1 MYYRAARYKPSTVE
15 QNPKLGLRLE
25 KIRDETLLDHRSKE
39 FLGSLLEFFNKK
51 GGLTANQLVAFEK
64 IESRFSPEEKAKL
77 EVWKEEYLKNHV
89 ADTKIVAEYYS
100 YSGYFSNLADNI
112 LKSEGFVPTRREY
125 TKMVEN
131 KYAQKVL
138 DAHRADPRF
147 GVNQVVQIRST
158 ACRNVLE
165 QHLRHFRHRRC
176 FVLAND
182 LPIKNSTAGAKRYRL
197 LPMGSSEP
205 IELDEKHLMKPNRK
219 GKTS

>member
-25 KIRDETLLDHRSKE
+25 KIKDEDALDHRSKE

-100 YSGYFSNLADNI
+100 YNGYFSNLADNI

-158 ACRNVLE
+158 VCRNVLE